1 MAGRAWQE
9 IKSVVSL
16 FRLLGG
22 KEQVLLHPAL
32 SPAYHHYSGV
42 VFSVFQTAGEV
53 HRGHKGQRRH
63 RSRVIP
69 LAIGGRYLNVVYI
82 GRVPVCISFVQ
93 TDEKY

>member
-9 IKSVVSL
+9 IQSVVSL

-53 HRGHKGQRRH
+53 HRGQRRH

-69 LAIGGRYLNVVYI
+69 VAIGGR
-82 GRVPVCISFVQ
+82 
-93 TDEKY
+93 